1 MSFSTAGAVVAG
13 DQLSL
18 KCASLSGDSIQT
30 FQQHLTAVKVGTLT
44 GP

>member
-1 MSFSTAGAVVAG
+1 MSLCAAGAVAAG
-13 DQLSL
+13 DQLTL

-30 FQQHLTAVKVGTLT
+30 FQQYLTAVKVGTLT